1 MSCASKTIYNSTDF
15 TDNFP
20 LKIKY
25 FKINW
30 KTKIAEGFALVR
42 EKVFVDRSVYIDT
55 VLLKFFKDQKMTI
68 M

>member
-1 MSCASKTIYNSTDF
+1 MSCASKPIYNSTDF

-30 KTKIAEGFALVR
+30 KTKIEGFALVR
-42 EKVFVDRSVYIDT
+42 EIVFVDRSVYIDT
-55 VLLKFFKDQKMTI
+55 VLLKFFKDQKMAI